1 MEYAPEPRIEF
12 VLPLTHE
19 PRRSDDQAA
28 ERAAGPVAH
37 DLEDHAGL
45 NGLAKADVIGD
56 EPMPAA
62 VLGGRAREHA
72 VRDDDLVRQHVERL
86 VRDLAGLFVARL
98 EPAAE
103 NPELERHRVAWP
115 CSPEQAGQILDDAKL
130 RFGVPLETW
139 RPAP

>member
-1 MEYAPEPRIEF
+1 MNRRDHLVERLEFVDVGALEPFKEAPETLGELD
-12 VLPLTHE
+12 LPLIHE

-28 ERAAGPVAH
+28 ERAAGAVTH

-45 NGLAKADVIGD
+45 DGLAEADVIGD
-56 EPMPAA
+56 EPMAAA

-86 VRDLAGLFVARL
+86 VRDFAGLLVARL

-103 NPELERHRVAWP
+103 DP
-115 CSPEQAGQILDDAKL
+115 
-130 RFGVPLETW
+130 
-139 RPAP
+139 